1 MTTILTKIKH
11 KGILIE
17 YIQGFVST
25 RRYILPFL
33 INKDKILQNQ
43 LKVFNG
49 ILEDNTLSSN
59 FMDNLFSFISD
70 RILFRIIN
78 EENVMNDSLYVP
90 EEKEENIFQKIKK
103 RILNIYKNKKIYKE
117 FFLVSI
123 NKLKKYIPN
132 EKEFVLFIMDFLE
145 NKNQISLIF
154 PEFNLQ
160 KGKNYIIN
168 FNSYYEK
175 NKILFEKEAQLFNN
189 DAKSEYDKINRKII
203 INVAFIGN
211 KNSGKSTTVG
221 HLLYN
226 TGNIEPN
233 IFNEAINT
241 TNAFGISSYKYSWL
255 LDRIWDERTYRKTV
269 IPHIKKFE
277 TEKYYFNLIDLPG
290 DFKLKKNII
299 KGLSLAEVA
308 VIIVEA
314 DNEINDIIGNG
325 HIKDYL
331 IFAFT
336 MGIRQIII
344 AVNKMDKTKDS
355 KYSENVFIKIKINMI
370 NLCINI
376 GFNINN
382 IQVIAYS
389 GYTGQN
395 LVNKYEDDDFSN
407 TNKMEWYKGKTLIE
421 SLDELKPPKRTF
433 DGPLII
439 SVFQKDKI
447 TGFGTVLEGK
457 ILSGKLDKEIVLCIP
472 KLVNT
477 QIEKR
482 TSSWI
487 EMNHNYCDEAFAGDI
502 IGFNTG
508 GAIRDIYFTY
518 LVFDEKLMTKFKIA
532 KNLRVK
538 ILMINK
544 DTKLK
549 IGSVL
554 TLFCYTLNVP
564 IKIIKIEYLV
574 DETNKILEKEP
585 REIKNGERAFIIINV
600 IIKEKKYCWR
610 WKKKLNQLSYF
621 EKYTKNQNLGSFILC
636 NRDLIAVGNIYDIN
650 VET

>member
-1 MTTILTKIKH
+1 M
-11 KGILIE
+11 
-17 YIQGFVST
+17 
-25 RRYILPFL
+25 
-33 INKDKILQNQ
+33 
-43 LKVFNG
+43 
-49 ILEDNTLSSN
+49 
-59 FMDNLFSFISD
+59 
-70 RILFRIIN
+70 
-78 EENVMNDSLYVP
+78 
-90 EEKEENIFQKIKK
+90 
-103 RILNIYKNKKIYKE
+103 
-117 FFLVSI
+117 
-123 NKLKKYIPN
+123 
-132 EKEFVLFIMDFLE
+132 
-145 NKNQISLIF
+145 
-154 PEFNLQ
+154 
-160 KGKNYIIN
+160 
-168 FNSYYEK
+168 
-175 NKILFEKEAQLFNN
+175 
-189 DAKSEYDKINRKII
+189 
-203 INVAFIGN
+203 
-211 KNSGKSTTVG
+211 
-221 HLLYN
+221 LYN

-290 DFKLKKNII
+290 DLKLKKNMI

-314 DNEINDIIGNG
+314 DNETNDIIGNG

-439 SVFQKDKI
+439 SIFQKDKI
-447 TGFGTVLEGK
+447 T
-457 ILSGKLDKEIVLCIP
+457 
-472 KLVNT
+472 
-477 QIEKR
+477 
-482 TSSWI
+482 
-487 EMNHNYCDEAFAGDI
+487 
-502 IGFNTG
+502 
-508 GAIRDIYFTY
+508 
-518 LVFDEKLMTKFKIA
+518 
-532 KNLRVK
+532 
-538 ILMINK
+538 
-544 DTKLK
+544 
-549 IGSVL
+549 
-554 TLFCYTLNVP
+554 
-564 IKIIKIEYLV
+564 
-574 DETNKILEKEP
+574 
-585 REIKNGERAFIIINV
+585 
-600 IIKEKKYCWR
+600 
-610 WKKKLNQLSYF
+610 
-621 EKYTKNQNLGSFILC
+621 
-636 NRDLIAVGNIYDIN
+636 
-650 VET
+650 

>member
-11 KGILIE
+11 KAILIE

-33 INKDKILQNQ
+33 INKDKILLNQ
-43 LKVFNG
+43 LKLFND

-59 FMDNLFSFISD
+59 FMNNLFSLISD
-70 RILFRIIN
+70 RILFRIIS

-117 FFLVSI
+117 TTIST

-290 DFKLKKNII
+290 DFKLKK
-299 KGLSLAEVA
+299 
-308 VIIVEA
+308 
-314 DNEINDIIGNG
+314 
-325 HIKDYL
+325 
-331 IFAFT
+331 
-336 MGIRQIII
+336 
-344 AVNKMDKTKDS
+344 
-355 KYSENVFIKIKINMI
+355 KYN
-370 NLCINI
+370 
-376 GFNINN
+376 
-382 IQVIAYS
+382 
-389 GYTGQN
+389 
-395 LVNKYEDDDFSN
+395 
-407 TNKMEWYKGKTLIE
+407 
-421 SLDELKPPKRTF
+421 
-433 DGPLII
+433 
-439 SVFQKDKI
+439 
-447 TGFGTVLEGK
+447 
-457 ILSGKLDKEIVLCIP
+457 
-472 KLVNT
+472 
-477 QIEKR
+477 
-482 TSSWI
+482 
-487 EMNHNYCDEAFAGDI
+487 
-502 IGFNTG
+502 
-508 GAIRDIYFTY
+508 
-518 LVFDEKLMTKFKIA
+518 
-532 KNLRVK
+532 
-538 ILMINK
+538 
-544 DTKLK
+544 
-549 IGSVL
+549 
-554 TLFCYTLNVP
+554 
-564 IKIIKIEYLV
+564 
-574 DETNKILEKEP
+574 
-585 REIKNGERAFIIINV
+585 
-600 IIKEKKYCWR
+600 
-610 WKKKLNQLSYF
+610 
-621 EKYTKNQNLGSFILC
+621 
-636 NRDLIAVGNIYDIN
+636 
-650 VET
+650 

>member
-1 MTTILTKIKH
+1 M
-11 KGILIE
+11 
-17 YIQGFVST
+17 
-25 RRYILPFL
+25 
-33 INKDKILQNQ
+33 
-43 LKVFNG
+43 
-49 ILEDNTLSSN
+49 
-59 FMDNLFSFISD
+59 
-70 RILFRIIN
+70 N
-78 EENVMNDSLYVP
+78 E
-90 EEKEENIFQKIKK
+90 I
-103 RILNIYKNKKIYKE
+103 
-117 FFLVSI
+117 
-123 NKLKKYIPN
+123 
-132 EKEFVLFIMDFLE
+132 
-145 NKNQISLIF
+145 
-154 PEFNLQ
+154 
-160 KGKNYIIN
+160 
-168 FNSYYEK
+168 
-175 NKILFEKEAQLFNN
+175 FNN
-189 DAKSEYDKINRKII
+189 DSINIYNQYNRKIL

-211 KNSGKSTTVG
+211 KNSGKSTTIG

-226 TGNIEPN
+226 TGNISQDLFIESTK
-233 IFNEAINT
+233 T
-241 TNAFGISSYKYSWL
+241 TNSLGISSYKYSWL

-314 DNEINDIIGNG
+314 DNETNDIIGNG

-439 SVFQKDKI
+439 SIFQKDKI
-447 TGFGTVLEGK
+447 TGCGTVLEGK

-477 QIEKR
+477 QIEKK
-482 TSSWI
+482 TISWI
-487 EMNHNYCDEAFAGDI
+487 EMNREVCDEAFAGDI
-502 IGFNTG
+502 IGLNTK

-600 IIKEKKYCWR
+600 IIKEKEYYWG
-610 WKKKLNQLSYF
+610 WKKKLSQLSYF

>member
-407 TNKMEWYKGKTLIE
+407 TNKY
-421 SLDELKPPKRTF
+421 
-433 DGPLII
+433 
-439 SVFQKDKI
+439 
-447 TGFGTVLEGK
+447 
-457 ILSGKLDKEIVLCIP
+457 
-472 KLVNT
+472 
-477 QIEKR
+477 
-482 TSSWI
+482 
-487 EMNHNYCDEAFAGDI
+487 Y
-502 IGFNTG
+502 FNE
-508 GAIRDIYFTY
+508 F
-518 LVFDEKLMTKFKIA
+518 
-532 KNLRVK
+532 
-538 ILMINK
+538 
-544 DTKLK
+544 
-549 IGSVL
+549 
-554 TLFCYTLNVP
+554 
-564 IKIIKIEYLV
+564 
-574 DETNKILEKEP
+574 
-585 REIKNGERAFIIINV
+585 
-600 IIKEKKYCWR
+600 
-610 WKKKLNQLSYF
+610 
-621 EKYTKNQNLGSFILC
+621 
-636 NRDLIAVGNIYDIN
+636 
-650 VET
+650 

>member
-1 MTTILTKIKH
+1 
-11 KGILIE
+11 
-17 YIQGFVST
+17 
-25 RRYILPFL
+25 
-33 INKDKILQNQ
+33 
-43 LKVFNG
+43 
-49 ILEDNTLSSN
+49 
-59 FMDNLFSFISD
+59 
-70 RILFRIIN
+70 
-78 EENVMNDSLYVP
+78 
-90 EEKEENIFQKIKK
+90 
-103 RILNIYKNKKIYKE
+103 
-117 FFLVSI
+117 
-123 NKLKKYIPN
+123 
-132 EKEFVLFIMDFLE
+132 
-145 NKNQISLIF
+145 
-154 PEFNLQ
+154 
-160 KGKNYIIN
+160 
-168 FNSYYEK
+168 
-175 NKILFEKEAQLFNN
+175 
-189 DAKSEYDKINRKII
+189 
-203 INVAFIGN
+203 
-211 KNSGKSTTVG
+211 
-221 HLLYN
+221 
-226 TGNIEPN
+226 
-233 IFNEAINT
+233 
-241 TNAFGISSYKYSWL
+241 
-255 LDRIWDERTYRKTV
+255 
-269 IPHIKKFE
+269 
-277 TEKYYFNLIDLPG
+277 
-290 DFKLKKNII
+290 
-299 KGLSLAEVA
+299 
-308 VIIVEA
+308 
-314 DNEINDIIGNG
+314 
-325 HIKDYL
+325 
-331 IFAFT
+331 
-336 MGIRQIII
+336 
-344 AVNKMDKTKDS
+344 
-355 KYSENVFIKIKINMI
+355 MI

-376 GFNINN
+376 GFNVNN
-382 IQVIAYS
+382 ILLIAYS

-407 TNKMEWYKGKTLIE
+407 INKMEWYKGKTLIE

-439 SVFQKDKI
+439 SIFQKDKI
-447 TGFGTVLEGK
+447 TGCGTVLEGK

-477 QIEKR
+477 QIEKK

-487 EMNHNYCDEAFAGDI
+487 EMNHKICDEAFAGDI
-502 IGFNTG
+502 IGFTIG

-600 IIKEKKYCWR
+600 IIKEKDY
-610 WKKKLNQLSYF
+610 KKLNQVSYF